1 MGGTYG
7 GGCSISYVSSSDYVA
22 ITSVYSATDGTYMDA
37 PGWLRTAGARRGLL
51 SSLLSSYS
59 SSSPSTLLLLLLL
72 DFAAFPLSKRAGA
85 LEPSSLA

>member
-7 GGCSISYVSSSDYVA
+7 GGCFSYVSSSDYVA
-22 ITSVYSATDGTYMDA
+22 ITSVVYSATDGTYMDA